1 MEHRSN
7 VKDTCAFTY
16 YNAILWISGYCIYI
30 SLYVD
35 GGAAVPSGWKK
46 QNICY
51 LDTISSLGCLLPRNK
66 YTALAPYFVSVSVGE
81 GEYLLTHSQ
90 LCEGLGLNH
99 THLTVVI
106 VIIT

>member
-1 MEHRSN
+1 MLRIPAHSHII
-7 VKDTCAFTY
+7 KPSYGYMDTT
-16 YNAILWISGYCIYI
+16 NIYI

-51 LDTISSLGCLLPRNK
+51 LDTISGLGCLLPRNK

-81 GEYLLTHSQ
+81 GNIYSPTVS
-90 LCEGLGLNH
+90 CVKGL
-99 THLTVVI
+99 V
-106 VIIT
+106 